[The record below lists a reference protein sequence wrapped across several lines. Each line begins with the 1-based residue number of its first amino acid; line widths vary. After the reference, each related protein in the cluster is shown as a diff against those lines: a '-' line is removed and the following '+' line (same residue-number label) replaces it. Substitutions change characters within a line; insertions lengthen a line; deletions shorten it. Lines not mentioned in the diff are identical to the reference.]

1 MISTHI
7 LDTHLGQ
14 PASQVQVKLFNA
26 QGQLL
31 AQAETNLDGRVTAD
45 AFALNDIQ
53 TGDYS
58 LEFATQNYFQQ
69 QNLATFFPK
78 AVIHFSIQNTAQHYH
93 IPLLISP
100 FAYSTYRGS

>member
-14 PASQVQVKLFNA
+14 PAANVEIKLFNA
-26 QGQLL
+26 AGELL
-31 AQAETNLDGRVTAD
+31 ATALTNQDGRVLASD
-45 AFALNDIQ
+45 FGLSHIEAS
-53 TGDYS
+53 DYS
-58 LEFATQNYFQQ
+58 IEFATKAYFEQQ
-69 QNLATFFPK
+69 HLATFFPK
-78 AVIHFSIQNTAQHYH
+78 AVIHFSISNADQHYH

>member
-7 LDTHLGQ
+7 LDTNLGQ
-14 PASQVQVKLFNA
+14 PARQVEIKLLNA
-26 QGQLL
+26 NAELL
-31 AQAETNLDGRVTAD
+31 ATALTNQDGRVSAAD
-45 AFALNDIQ
+45 FGLAEI
-53 TGDYS
+53 TEGDYS
-58 LEFATQNYFQQ
+58 IEFAIQAYFQQ

-78 AVIHFSIQNTAQHYH
+78 AVIHFSVTDANQHYH

>member
-14 PASQVQVKLFNA
+14 PAAQVQIKLFSA
-26 QGQLL
+26 DGSLL
-31 AQAETNLDGRVTAD
+31 GEALTNTDGRVTDFGLTELKAG
-45 AFALNDIQ
+45 N
-53 TGDYS
+53 YS
-58 LEFATQNYFQQ
+58 LEFATSDYFTG
-69 QNLATFFPK
+69 LGLDTFFPK
-78 AVIHFSIQNTAQHYH
+78 AVIHFYVKDASQHFH

>member
-14 PASQVQVKLFNA
+14 PARNVMVKLFNST
-26 QGQLL
+26 GQLL
-31 AQAETNLDGRVTAD
+31 AEAPTNQDGRVTVE
-45 AFALNDIQ
+45 AFGLTTIEVD
-53 TGDYS
+53 DYS
-58 LEFATQNYFQQ
+58 LEFSTQAYFEQQ
-69 QNLATFFPK
+69 QLATFFPK
-78 AVIHFSIQNTAQHYH
+78 AVIHFSITQPEQHYH

>member
-14 PASQVQVKLFNA
+14 PAAHVGIKLFSSD
-26 QGQLL
+26 GRLL
-31 AQAETNLDGRVTAD
+31 ASALTNQDGRVSAAD
-45 AFALNDIQ
+45 FALDSIQ
-53 TGDYS
+53 VGDYS
-58 LEFATQNYFQQ
+58 LEFSTQAYFKAK
-69 QNLATFFPK
+69 NLETFFPK
-78 AVIHFSIQNTAQHYH
+78 AVIHFSIRNIEQHYH

>member
-14 PASQVQVKLFNA
+14 PARNVAVKLYDA
-26 QGQLL
+26 SGTLL
-31 AQAETNLDGRVTAD
+31 AEAETNQDGRVSD
-45 AFALNDIQ
+45 FQLSQINS
-53 TGDYS
+53 GDYS
-58 LEFATQNYFQQ
+58 LEFSTADYFKRL
-69 QNLATFFPK
+69 NLATFFPK
-78 AVIHFSIQNTAQHYH
+78 AVIHFSIVDVRQHYH

>member
-14 PASQVQVKLFNA
+14 PAVNVEIKLLTES
-26 QGQLL
+26 GELL
-31 AQAETNLDGRVTAD
+31 ATAFTNTDGRVLAQD
-45 AFALNDIQ
+45 FGLVKIKAGNYA
-53 TGDYS
+53 
-58 LEFATQNYFQQ
+58 LEFMTQPYFAAKQ
-69 QNLATFFPK
+69 LATFFPK
-78 AVIHFSIQNTAQHYH
+78 VVIHFSITQAQQHYH

>member
-14 PASQVQVKLFNA
+14 PARQVAIHLFDA

-31 AQAETNLDGRVTAD
+31 ATAFTNQDGRVLAAD
-45 AFALNDIQ
+45 FGLSAIHC
-53 TGDYS
+53 GDYS
-58 LEFATQNYFQQ
+58 LEFATQAYFAQQ
-69 QNLATFFPK
+69 QLATFFPK
-78 AVIHFSIQNTAQHYH
+78 VVIHFTIQDASQHYH